1 MDDQCHD
8 VSSKVSSTTSRTDM
22 VENDAKRREMM
33 MARETKAAEVKY
45 DERGDINKL
54 AEDFI
59 NNFRNRINF
68 QQQEKSLKHQTE
80 RERMAPRN
88 Y

>member
-1 MDDQCHD
+1 MDDQCQG
-8 VSSKVSSTTSRTDM
+8 VSSKVSSTASRTDM
-22 VENDAKRREMM
+22 VENEAKRREMM
-33 MARETKAAEVKY
+33 MARETTATEVKY

-59 NNFRNRINF
+59 NNFRNRLKF
-68 QQQEKSLKHQTE
+68 QQQEKSLKHQTQ